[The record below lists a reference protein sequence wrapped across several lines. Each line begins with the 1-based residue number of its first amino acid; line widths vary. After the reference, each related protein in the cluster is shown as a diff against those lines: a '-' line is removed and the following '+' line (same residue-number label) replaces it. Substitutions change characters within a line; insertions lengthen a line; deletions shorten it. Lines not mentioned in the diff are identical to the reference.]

1 MANSD
6 AVQPLAQTFKN
17 SSVGGCFLTSIDLY
31 FAAKDATI
39 PVWVEIRNVV
49 SGAPGK
55 KVLPHSRKIIE
66 PSNVFTDFEFYEA
79 PKEST
84 SGLYLHGDESYVE
97 CPNTIDITNDFTIF
111 RTVLERL

>member
-49 SGAPGK
+49 SGAPGSADT
-55 KVLPHSRKIIE
+55 VGW
-66 PSNVFTDFEFYEA
+66 
-79 PKEST
+79 
-84 SGLYLHGDESYVE
+84 GLWG
-97 CPNTIDITNDFTIF
+97 PWGG
-111 RTVLERL
+111 